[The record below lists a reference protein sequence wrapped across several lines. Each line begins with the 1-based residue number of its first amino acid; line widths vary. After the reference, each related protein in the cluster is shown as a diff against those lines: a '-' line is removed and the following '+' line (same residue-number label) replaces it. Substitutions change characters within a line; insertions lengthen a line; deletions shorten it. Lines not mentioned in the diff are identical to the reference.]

1 MSPSTSASVCSP
13 LPSSGSRV
21 PPVPHLPRYYGVV
34 RLLQPV
40 PAVSGLPR
48 RRGTS
53 PLGCGVCSPG
63 RRIHAS
69 RGRAPLRSG
78 GAHACLVRE
87 EAGGL
92 PGSWRIPV
100 KACPGLGTPAAPN
113 DLAFA
118 VVRMLSSARLTAS
131 TSATVN
137 DFGAAPSRPASSLPT
152 LLPRQSPGERQG
164 SLPACPL
171 RRWPGWI
178 LTSWI
183 PSRGFGQP
191 TRRPPL
197 PDLAWRDSYFPAQ
210 K

>member
-13 LPSSGSRV
+13 LPSSGSRF
-21 PPVPHLPRYYGVV
+21 PPVPHLHRYYGVV

-53 PLGCGVCSPG
+53 PLGCCVCSPG
-63 RRIHAS
+63 QCIHTG

-78 GAHACLVRE
+78 GADACLVRE

-92 PGSWRIPV
+92 PGSWGIPV
-100 KACPGLGTPAAPN
+100 NACPGLGTPAAPN
-113 DLAFA
+113 DLALT

-131 TSATVN
+131 TSATVI
-137 DFGAAPSRPASSLPT
+137 DFGAVPSRPASSLPT
-152 LLPRQSPGERQG
+152 LHPRQSPGERQG

-178 LTSWI
+178 FTSWI
-183 PSRGFGQP
+183 PSRGFGQLMFDF
-191 TRRPPL
+191 PL
-197 PDLAWRDSYFPAQ
+197 SQA
-210 K
+210 